1 MRTALPSTILAAAC
15 LAPATA
21 QTTPIIPVQPLVAA
35 QASAEPAKTLAVG
48 DKAPAIKVGT
58 WVKGEPVTTFEDGKV
73 YVMEFWATWCG
84 PCIRG
89 IPHLTELQKD
99 YQDKGVTI
107 VGTAIWQREATQE
120 DRVATVANFVK
131 QQGDK
136 MDYTIAVDDD
146 RSMSE
151 SWMMPAGRN
160 GIPSAFIVGKGGTV
174 EWIGHPATMDEP
186 LEKIVDGSWAR
197 DAFAKAEAEKAR
209 QQQEINRVMAM
220 LRSADT
226 AEKRMEAMKGLN
238 GLIEKM
244 PDNDDMKMVK
254 YDYLLE
260 HMSVASAV
268 KFGNELAKANWDDQM
283 MLNSLSWMMVIN
295 DKIDDQ
301 GKDFALRLAQRA
313 DVLTDHA
320 DPMVLDTVARCWFV
334 KGDVQKAIEIQ
345 RKAIELADEDMAGQ
359 LKPSLKEYE
368 EAQDKI

>member
-1 MRTALPSTILAAAC
+1 MHKHLLSTILAAAC
-15 LAPATA
+15 IAPATA
-21 QTTPIIPVQPLVAA
+21 QTTPLIPVLPLAAA
-35 QASAEPAKTLAVG
+35 QESAEPAKTLSVG
-48 DKAPAIKVGT
+48 DKAPAIRVGT
-58 WVKGEPVTTFEDGKV
+58 WVKGDPVTSFADGKV

-89 IPHLTELQKD
+89 IPHLTKLQKD
-99 YQDKGVTI
+99 YEDKGVTI
-107 VGTAIWQREATQE
+107 VGTAIWQREETQK
-120 DRVATVANFVK
+120 DRVSTVTNFVN

-160 GIPSAFIVGKGGTV
+160 GIPSAFIVGKDGTV
-174 EWIGHPATMDEP
+174 EWIGHPASMDEP
-186 LEKIVDGSWAR
+186 LEKIVDGSWDR

-244 PDNDDMKMVK
+244 PDNVNMKMVK
-254 YDYLLE
+254 YDYMLE
-260 HMSVASAV
+260 NMSVASAV
-268 KFGNELAKANWDDQM
+268 TYGDELAKANWDDQM

-320 DPMVLDTVARCWFV
+320 DPNVLDTVARCWFV

-345 RKAIELADEDMAGQ
+345 KKAIELADEDMVKQ
-359 LKPSLKEYE
+359 LQPSLKEYE